1 MATHMCVNCGCPIDA
16 HRSGSSTSSE
26 YCYVCDAMRTAAYES
41 RYLRHVQ
48 EAEEQDRCAARRRMG
63 LAGPD

>member
-1 MATHMCVNCGCPIDA
+1 MDA
-16 HRSGSSTSSE
+16 NRSSGTTNAN
-26 YCYVCDAMRTAAYES
+26 YCCVCDALRTTVSES

-48 EAEEQDRCAARRRMG
+48 ETEEQDRCAARKRMG